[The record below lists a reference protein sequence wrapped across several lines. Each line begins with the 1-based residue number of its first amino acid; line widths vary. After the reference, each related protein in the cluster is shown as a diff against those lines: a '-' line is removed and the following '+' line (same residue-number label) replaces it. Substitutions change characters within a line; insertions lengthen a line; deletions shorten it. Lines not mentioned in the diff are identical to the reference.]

1 MKKQYAVVVVQLVE
15 WSLPTPEVCGSNHAM
30 GKLLCRA
37 FVIYQLIEKTKKRK
51 RKRPEMV
58 HLKINRFAL
67 FSGRQS

>member
-37 FVIYQLIEKTKKRK
+37 FVIYQLIKKTKK

>member
-51 RKRPEMV
+51 RPEMA